1 MWSKKSFFNFT
12 AVRYSLHKCSE
23 TILWLKRQFTVHV
36 LPIFCALEFMKAR
49 KICYRVVQSGQFH
62 TLESFATK
70 IVSSRLPRHWSSEAH
85 SVTLLQLHLINQM
98 QLKGAIPTAKRVV
111 MVFIIIIIIIK
122 SERHDNVIVQFRIYN
137 RHVELLLT
145 YWY

>member
-1 MWSKKSFFNFT
+1 
-12 AVRYSLHKCSE
+12 
-23 TILWLKRQFTVHV
+23 
-36 LPIFCALEFMKAR
+36 
-49 KICYRVVQSGQFH
+49 
-62 TLESFATK
+62 
-70 IVSSRLPRHWSSEAH
+70 
-85 SVTLLQLHLINQM
+85 M

-145 YWY
+145 Y